1 MADVKRYGGRTYGKS
16 AQQDTAAS
24 KAFDDVFA
32 KPKQAKWGN
41 VSYVK
46 PRAEDE
52 LSERKSTIEEESDDP
67 FSFEFDG
74 DRSPKKKLAKLPPRT
89 VVMQPAVRI
98 TSAAKKPF
106 KTDWDDDNFGGEFT
120 VKKSNIR
127 PYSKSAGRQI
137 KKGSPDI
144 TQPKM
149 ERFIKT
155 EKQSKDFHSTN
166 SSQGTPTTSSSSEP
180 IEPIEVDDLD
190 DDLYI
195 EHDDGSSS
203 SQPPVPDDTLV
214 LKEESIFNRPKN
226 RESHR
231 NVTNAAG
238 EEITVRFRS
247 QYLNPEVYSK
257 FTENIKPRDP
267 VGSLSNS
274 KVVHKNVLK
283 HDSGTTLI
291 VVCSPKGD
299 QELKQSNT
307 QTKYFKDNVKDIAK
321 SKRKMTR
328 GRPKSPEKDPFDLDE
343 DDEESKDSLGPME
356 TENGESPFA
365 IPSTEES
372 QPISQEYTTRSGR
385 VTKTVRIIDPPPINP
400 DPVDVDNIVKTLK
413 SAPPRKYHRIFRSR
427 NKGFMDPNAV
437 AEEQEQEIKDEPG
450 EESVTEPKAET
461 ESPES
466 IATESESTVNSQQ
479 NGETLSFQEV
489 IEESSQESESA
500 METQDSS
507 QEAAPVLQVVG
518 DESDI
523 DSSQKSTTS
532 EGQEADI
539 EPSSQEF
546 QEPQAKKAKTLKT
559 PPAERKIFR
568 ARGSKAN
575 TKPGAQKKIFSS
587 PKKAAAVYNVRSWQD
602 EEEEGIGPVSAVP
615 TLRPVLSDM
624 APPAPPEPPKLK
636 PAMKKASSMPAR
648 AQPEMP
654 RLTRAVHWQRHE
666 DDDAYTSVHVSKEHK
681 DLFTVVKNVKEAH
694 ECQEHGETQEF
705 DDDIEYLLAGIE
717 SVEPMSTRCLSCIGL
732 AQKSTIPAFRMHLRA
747 HGTVAKIFGCLQDAA
762 SDPSLALCTSTLMF
776 MLSRDRL
783 NMDLEQ
789 ESLNLMLRL
798 LGVDQQEDMVTTLSP
813 AAERALKRNKDRVL
827 EVYRDFLQQ
836 SGSKQ
841 EIDVECLS
849 TGNLAM
855 ESLLSLTSRR
865 AGEWFK
871 EELRTLGA
879 LDHIVD
885 TVCSCIEAVGNEV
898 SVLTNSN
905 IENLKKVDRC
915 LRVVENVTYM
925 NADNQNY
932 LISYKDSVLIPSLV
946 RSLKVCRQCL
956 SIYPLKE
963 EKSSS
968 KVDKESFGWVIY
980 SCALAILR
988 VLLNL
993 THDNDVGCIKI
1004 GEQPVAI
1011 ETVLLYILQ
1020 SPQHVPVDLR
1030 FDLYVLSL
1038 GLLINL
1044 VEHSEANRSSLLTME
1059 TQGMYEQA
1067 VEQGGKMLAYLSL
1080 VEVFKKREEAAQHLE
1095 EADDPKTPEKASP
1108 NKSGEWQESDS
1119 GMEWIINSGKK
1130 SAGKEGP
1137 GKSMEDGKEKDLDDE
1152 ETFTKALHKAGK
1164 HMENSIVAA
1173 YVALLVGC
1181 LIQDNQ
1187 EYKESVRGQLP
1198 DNNFEGMIFML
1209 KKFLGFMNLTSGTE
1223 SAGGKS
1229 IQKVIE
1235 ILEK

>member
-539 EPSSQEF
+539 EPSSQ
-546 QEPQAKKAKTLKT
+546 
-559 PPAERKIFR
+559 
-568 ARGSKAN
+568 
-575 TKPGAQKKIFSS
+575 
-587 PKKAAAVYNVRSWQD
+587 AAAVYNVRSWQD

-681 DLFTVVKNVKEAH
+681 D
-694 ECQEHGETQEF
+694 EHGETQEF

-1011 ETVLLYILQ
+1011 ET
-1020 SPQHVPVDLR
+1020 
-1030 FDLYVLSL
+1030 SL

-1119 GMEWIINSGKK
+1119 GMESTRNLF
-1130 SAGKEGP
+1130 A
-1137 GKSMEDGKEKDLDDE
+1137 
-1152 ETFTKALHKAGK
+1152 
-1164 HMENSIVAA
+1164 
-1173 YVALLVGC
+1173 
-1181 LIQDNQ
+1181 
-1187 EYKESVRGQLP
+1187 LP